1 MNILIK
7 TKEVKYVFINPK
19 IQIELYLKNLFEF
32 KLKINDTVFIL
43 DYINSVYDLLEDYL
57 LQDKNI
63 SFEISNN
70 RTISKIYPYINDDL

>member
-19 IQIELYLKNLFEF
+19 VQIELYLKNLFEF

-43 DYINSVYDLLEDYL
+43 DYVNSVYDLLEDYL
-57 LQDKNI
+57 VQGKHI
-63 SFEISNN
+63 SFEISSN
-70 RTISKIYPYINDDL
+70 RTISKIYPYFNDDL

>member
-1 MNILIK
+1 MNIVIK